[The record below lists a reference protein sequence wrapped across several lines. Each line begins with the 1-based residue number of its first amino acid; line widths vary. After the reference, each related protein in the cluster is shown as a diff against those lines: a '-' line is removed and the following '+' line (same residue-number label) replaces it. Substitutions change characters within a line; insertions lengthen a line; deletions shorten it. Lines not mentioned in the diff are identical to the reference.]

1 MTSHGLH
8 RSLKH
13 GLGRLTATA
22 DVSSAATET
31 SKALRSTTRLTQV
44 SHKAPTRL
52 IPLPKSS
59 VQKAGAAICALS
71 NYGAGMLQGD
81 SVDLNIHVEH
91 GATLGVTTQGT
102 SRIYSQRRTLTV
114 EEHEDPHV
122 DRICRIHLEGQ
133 VHEDALL
140 VLAPDPCA
148 LFAHSSL
155 AQRQVFQVHPT
166 SSVVLVDWFS
176 SGRYRNGERW
186 EFDLLSAQTSLKW
199 LQEDDAEGGD
209 SGGGKESSSYQS
221 IPFLQD
227 SISMDYRIPTA
238 FPDPFGVNGINSFAS
253 VILYGDQAAP
263 VVRVCQALQDMLAAR
278 HTRIRTRSTSEASL
292 SNGDDKSLAWLES
305 SLAGR
310 VYCGVSQVKL
320 LDPNQEERV
329 AHVAR
334 FTATTNEDLY
344 RMLHQCLLPLEQA
357 FGLQF
362 YKDRIHSAVSEI
374 AKATP
379 VDDQEEVLMTV
390 NRKKRDS
397 RRRLVVPSDAASD
410 ALRGVGQN
418 GESDAFWAAFMLSDS
433 SMPTGSFAHSAGLE
447 AAAQLGMIQNES
459 DVQKFV
465 LVATRSAMQTLT
477 PLTMAGHRLGVLA
490 TTSDTAKDR
499 DQFDFVKQWATL
511 DQQAQAVMAT
521 NAPACAASLDQ
532 GKSLGRVVV
541 QWLREQKSDDADT
554 DDATTKRQ
562 ELVQHLQH
570 GGHLG
575 PMMGVVGALLNL
587 DSIQVCRLLGYC
599 VARDMVSAS
608 VRLSLVGPLA
618 SVRLLHQVQGVVQ
631 EGLQAS
637 LLAME
642 EGAYDDGDGTRGPLL
657 ASATSSPVLEALHPC
672 HDLLQVR
679 LFRT

>member
-1 MTSHGLH
+1 MTSHVLH

-22 DVSSAATET
+22 DVSAAATET
-31 SKALRSTTRLTQV
+31 SKAIRSTTRLTQV

-81 SVDLNIHVEH
+81 SVDLNIHVEQ

-102 SRIYSQRRTLTV
+102 SRIYSQRRTLTA

-155 AQRQVFQVHPT
+155 AQRQVFQVHPK

-199 LQEDDAEGGD
+199 LRDDREGGAA
-209 SGGGKESSSYQS
+209 GGGTGEESSSYPS

-227 SISMDYRIPTA
+227 SLSMDYRIPTA

-263 VVRVCQALQDMLAAR
+263 VVKVCQALQDKLAAS
-278 HTRIRTRSTSEASL
+278 HTRIRTRSTSEASF
-292 SNGDDKSLAWLES
+292 SNGDNDKSFAWLES

-320 LDPNQEERV
+320 LDPDQEDRV

-344 RMLHQCLLPLEQA
+344 RILHQCLLPLERS

-362 YKDRIHSAVSEI
+362 YKDRIHSSVSEI

-379 VDDQEEVLMTV
+379 VDDQEEVLMASHT
-390 NRKKRDS
+390 KERDS
-397 RRRLVVPSDAASD
+397 RRRVVVPSGAASD
-410 ALRGVGQN
+410 ALRGVVQN
-418 GESDAFWAAFMLSDS
+418 GKSDAFWAAFMLADS

-490 TTSDTAKDR
+490 TSDTAKER
-499 DQFDFVKQWATL
+499 DQFDFVEQWATL

-541 QWLREQKSDDADT
+541 QWLRDQKSDNANT
-554 DDATTKRQ
+554 DEASKRQ

-642 EGAYDDGDGTRGPLL
+642 EGAYDDVL